1 MKFLV
6 FGGTGFVGRN
16 LIDYINKN
24 GGEAV
29 SASRSG
35 SGVKNVIVDIN
46 NVDSFDSINFQPD
59 VVINC
64 ASIVP
69 QKGKSSKDPQF
80 LKDLFI
86 TNTVGAVN
94 IANWV
99 VERQIAQLIN
109 CSTLVVVKKPWP
121 NPLKEGFEAVPEGV
135 HSGYSLSKL
144 SQEKLMN
151 ECIKNSD
158 VILTHL
164 RLSAVY
170 GEGMVHEGFIFNVLK
185 KLQKNEEV
193 SLIDAKKNTID
204 FINVMDVCRSIYIIA
219 QKNNKYPIIN
229 LASGKPISI
238 YDLTFLLK
246 KITNS
251 SSEISNSVSSEI
263 NSEANIDIT
272 RLKELIGRDYNDF
285 IELQNGLKNII

>member
-35 SGVKNVIVDIN
+35 RGDKNVIVDIN
-46 NVDSFDSINFQPD
+46 NVESFDSINFQPD

-158 VILTHL
+158 VNLSHL

-170 GEGMVHEGFIFNVLK
+170 GERMVREGFIFNVLE

-193 SLIDAKKNTID
+193 ILTDAKKNTID
-204 FINVMDVCRSIYIIA
+204 FINVMDVCRSIYTIA
-219 QKNNKYPIIN
+219 QKDNKYSLIN
-229 LASGKPISI
+229 LASGKPISV
-238 YDLTFLLK
+238 YDLTLLLK
-246 KITNS
+246 EITSS
-251 SSEISNSVSSEI
+251 SSEISNLVSSEI
-263 NSEANIDIT
+263 GSEANIDIT
-272 RLKELIGRDYNDF
+272 RLKELIGKEYNDF